1 MPALDLRERR
11 AAKPETAAA
20 VAVRVLGQAR
30 TRISRRAWSGGTGK
44 HGGPQTG
51 SVQVLNEPPADLPP
65 ARPVG
70 RGEGRRTL
78 MLLHTA
84 AAPASLML
92 RGEWLRRFTSDAAAL
107 AWAEREG
114 WTVEA
119 PCR

>member
-1 MPALDLRERR
+1 
-11 AAKPETAAA
+11 
-20 VAVRVLGQAR
+20 
-30 TRISRRAWSGGTGK
+30 
-44 HGGPQTG
+44 
-51 SVQVLNEPPADLPP
+51 
-65 ARPVG
+65 
-70 RGEGRRTL
+70 